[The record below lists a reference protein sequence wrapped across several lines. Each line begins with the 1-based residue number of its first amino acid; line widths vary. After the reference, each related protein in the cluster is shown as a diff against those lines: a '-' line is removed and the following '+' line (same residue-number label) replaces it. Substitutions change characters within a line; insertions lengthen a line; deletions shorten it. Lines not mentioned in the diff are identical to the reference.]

1 MPVDFI
7 TATKQDLELEQQ
19 GLRHNLEKQEAY
31 TPAQQVTK
39 DLTRSLLSV
48 KIDLENSYRFI
59 KDCELPNT
67 HTQKK
72 QEFLAQ
78 INKAILET
86 TSAYQ
91 TGYITLTHGAE
102 LAQEFLAADLSSAGL
117 TTEQSKKV
125 RDLAKKREEDKD
137 KEDKR
142 NYTNKAS
149 SSFKKNSSYF
159 PYQKQLNNFST
170 FSNDSFPATFPGPYP
185 GLTYPRTTFAPA
197 YPIQPNPT
205 LFPPPAMPA
214 ITYNPNQTATAFN
227 NPNKTNQDRKLQI
240 DKEKEVTNCHDC
252 GALGHWVGDRTCP
265 KQLARLAGYAMYPY
279 SH

>member
-31 TPAQQVTK
+31 DPTQQVTK
-39 DLTRSLLSV
+39 NLTRSLLSV

-59 KDCELPNT
+59 KDCDLPNT

-102 LAQEFLAADLSSAGL
+102 LAQEFLAADLTSAGL

-125 RDLAKKREEDKD
+125 KDLAKKREEEKE
-137 KEDKR
+137 KEDKKKKIR
-142 NYTNKAS
+142 N
-149 SSFKKNSSYF
+149 
-159 PYQKQLNNFST
+159 
-170 FSNDSFPATFPGPYP
+170 
-185 GLTYPRTTFAPA
+185 
-197 YPIQPNPT
+197 
-205 LFPPPAMPA
+205 
-214 ITYNPNQTATAFN
+214 
-227 NPNKTNQDRKLQI
+227 
-240 DKEKEVTNCHDC
+240 
-252 GALGHWVGDRTCP
+252 
-265 KQLARLAGYAMYPY
+265 
-279 SH
+279 

>member
-19 GLRHNLEKQEAY
+19 GLRHNLEKQETC

-39 DLTRSLLSV
+39 NLTKSLLSV

-67 HTQKK
+67 HTQNK
-72 QEFLAQ
+72 QEFLTQ

-91 TGYITLTHGAE
+91 TGYITLTQGAE
-102 LAQEFLAADLSSAGL
+102 LAQEFLTADLSSAGL

-125 RDLAKKREEDKD
+125 KDLAKKREEKER
-137 KEDKR
+137 EDKR

-149 SSFKKNSSYF
+149 SFKKNCSYF
-159 PYQKQLNNFST
+159 PY
-170 FSNDSFPATFPGPYP
+170 
-185 GLTYPRTTFAPA
+185 
-197 YPIQPNPT
+197 
-205 LFPPPAMPA
+205 
-214 ITYNPNQTATAFN
+214 
-227 NPNKTNQDRKLQI
+227 
-240 DKEKEVTNCHDC
+240 
-252 GALGHWVGDRTCP
+252 
-265 KQLARLAGYAMYPY
+265 
-279 SH
+279 